1 MVSKAAPVVASALA
15 ALALTAALL
24 RQGPAVALSQLATTD
39 AAPQEQSTTTNFLS
53 DDALALA
60 GEIASERGMED
71 LVTVLPGANFVNSFA
86 TFSGYLD
93 DKPVVMW
100 TNGGPGCSGLIGF
113 WTEMGPWRATEDM
126 TIEPFDFAWN
136 KEANML
142 FIESPTGVGFS
153 TSNKDADFDAGDW
166 STAKDNFE
174 LLKQFFGRFPG
185 LADNDLYLSGESY
198 GGHYVPTLA
207 SLLVG
212 ARDAPDANVSDAGY
226 KVAANLKGIMVGNP
240 YTDPVENAHGMYGA
254 YFGRSMV
261 PAKMYQDWF
270 VNCGSHSEMKYYAL
284 NYSDWP
290 ESITGDMECAELTA
304 AMFDAIGDVD
314 YYGLDFP
321 VCNKAQGLEVSAETD
336 APPAAAGHEA
346 GRAARATRPTCS
358 LPDTLRYNYDDMNLF
373 MEPVWKKLIEAK
385 LHLLVFS
392 GDDDSICGPIGTQDW
407 LARLAD
413 EMGLSDA
420 GETWQAWYYVDPEYG
435 DGQVGGYRVKYQS
448 SDGDMAIAFAT
459 VHHAGHEVPMYQPM
473 KGLHVFENYLNGTW

>member
-93 DKPVVMW
+93 VSDTKKTFYWFVTARDASKAKDKPVVMW

-198 GGHYVPTLA
+198 GGHYVPRAPARARTSA
-207 SLLVG
+207 SVGRAGQPG
-212 ARDAPDANVSDAGY
+212 ARRASPDRRPS
-226 KVAANLKGIMVGNP
+226 
-240 YTDPVENAHGMYGA
+240 
-254 YFGRSMV
+254 
-261 PAKMYQDWF
+261 
-270 VNCGSHSEMKYYAL
+270 
-284 NYSDWP
+284 
-290 ESITGDMECAELTA
+290 TA
-304 AMFDAIGDVD
+304 ATDSSHGFRA
-314 YYGLDFP
+314 
-321 VCNKAQGLEVSAETD
+321 SA
-336 APPAAAGHEA
+336 APQ
-346 GRAARATRPTCS
+346 RASEFSFGQRLKWQNFQTSVRSATT
-358 LPDTLRYNYDDMNLF
+358 
-373 MEPVWKKLIEAK
+373 
-385 LHLLVFS
+385 
-392 GDDDSICGPIGTQDW
+392 
-407 LARLAD
+407 
-413 EMGLSDA
+413 
-420 GETWQAWYYVDPEYG
+420 
-435 DGQVGGYRVKYQS
+435 
-448 SDGDMAIAFAT
+448 AT
-459 VHHAGHEVPMYQPM
+459 A
-473 KGLHVFENYLNGTW
+473 